1 MMFDVFS
8 DPTLHEEDPMTTDWE
23 GCKAAINE
31 GKIATMVMGSWA
43 VSQFK
48 EAGDHPDDIGYMP
61 APFSKDGKQYA
72 ESAPDY
78 CMGVNKNR
86 SDDIKALGKKYITW
100 FVGESGFAQKEGSI
114 CALKGSALPD
124 YLTDFADCELFITEA
139 APEGLVGVWDAINND
154 SEVGTWQ
161 GDADN
166 FKIKMAEAAFAGQ
179 GEDAFKQI
187 VSDTNAVFLVAALLP
202 NISMQV
208 TVFQIV
214 SKLGLY
220 NSLAAPC
227 VLYIGTDIISIYIFI
242 QFLNNISTS
251 LDESAIL
258 DGASYPRVYFSIILP
273 MLRPAIATVLVI
285 KFVSIYNDFYT
296 ANLYMPGDNLSV
308 VSTALYRFIGPY
320 GAKWEV
326 IFAGIIICIIPTLV
340 VFLCLQK
347 SIYSN
352 LVTGSVKE

>member
-1 MMFDVFS
+1 MS
-8 DPTLHEEDPMTTDWE
+8 SKEKKKTGAREEMYRSSR
-23 GCKAAINE
+23 
-31 GKIATMVMGSWA
+31 VM
-43 VSQFK
+43 Q
-48 EAGDHPDDIGYMP
+48 
-61 APFSKDGKQYA
+61 Q
-72 ESAPDY
+72 
-78 CMGVNKNR
+78 
-86 SDDIKALGKKYITW
+86 ALKYI
-100 FVGESGFAQKEGSI
+100 FLVI
-114 CALKGSALPD
+114 CCLMVIIPLVVVLIGAFKTHDEYISTGVFELPAVPQ
-124 YLTDFADCELFITEA
+124 FE
-139 APEGLVGVWDAINND
+139 
-154 SEVGTWQ
+154 
-161 GDADN
+161 N
-166 FKIKMAEAAFAGQ
+166 FKIAFVNGKVMQ
-179 GEDAFKQI
+179 GLLNTLLILAVSCFGTIITGTMTAFVLQRFNMLFTRAVK
-187 VSDTNAVFLVAALLP
+187 AVFLVAALLP

-242 QFLNNISTS
+242 QFLNNISRS

-273 MLRPAIATVLVI
+273 MLRPIATVLVI

-296 ANLYMPGDNLSV
+296 ANLYMPSDDLAV

-320 GAKWEV
+320 GAKWEI
-326 IFAGIIICIIPTLV
+326 IFAGIIICIIPSLIIFLV
-340 VFLCLQK
+340 LQK